1 MAKLWLLFRGGFLGA
16 YRAEI
21 LGVAAGLGGVIDA
34 VAQWTVGDLTLISL
48 LRALAANW
56 TLIAGGFGL
65 GTLSA
70 KLERPNPGG
79 EAGDQSVAAIAD
91 RALRR

>member
-1 MAKLWLLFRGGFLGA
+1 MAKLWLLFRGGFLRA

-34 VAQWTVGDLTLISL
+34 VAEWAVGDLTVISL
-48 LRALAANW
+48 VRTLAANW

-65 GTLSA
+65 ATLGA
-70 KLERPNPGG
+70 KIERPKTGG
-79 EAGDQSVAAIAD
+79 EGGDQSVAAIAD
-91 RALRR
+91 KALRR